1 MQQITSMAD
10 VFGKSC
16 GRQGVKQQGE
26 KTNQPKKPPQPKI
39 PELYTQQRQNIW
51 QEVLDILSGDI

>member
-1 MQQITSMAD
+1 MAD

-26 KTNQPKKPPQPKI
+26 KTNQPKKTPQPKI